1 MSAPL
6 DTFDLVVKLFCAVVL
21 PLIVILNVRQREN
34 PSTPFAAYL
43 WTEERLLTIL
53 GLLFLGVL
61 AAFSMLDLAT
71 HFGFASSALSQAML
85 PVLGVPMAAMA
96 LAVLVLGMRAVL
108 KFMRAR
114 A

>member
-6 DTFDLVVKLFCAVVL
+6 DTFDLVAKLFSAVVL
-21 PLIVILNVRQREN
+21 PLIIVLNIRQRAH

-43 WTEERLLTIL
+43 WTEERRLTVVAL
-53 GLLFLGVL
+53 VFLGVL
-61 AAFSMLDLAT
+61 AAFSILDLAT
-71 HFGFASSALSQAML
+71 HFGIVSSAVSEAML

-96 LAVLVLGMRAVL
+96 LAVLVLGMRATF

-114 A
+114 V